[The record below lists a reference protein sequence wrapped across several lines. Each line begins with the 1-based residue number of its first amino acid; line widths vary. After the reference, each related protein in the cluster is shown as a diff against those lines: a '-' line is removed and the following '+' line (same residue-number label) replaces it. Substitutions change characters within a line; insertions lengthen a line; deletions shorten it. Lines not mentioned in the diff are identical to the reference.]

1 MKRLMLA
8 LCAVSAIGMA
18 AASDPAPTAEDLKK
32 MSPEERREN
41 FERRTGGMVRREAE
55 GPKIVVV
62 DGRRTPGKALKY
74 FEQENVEAHGTKPGL
89 PVKTYSAVVDGDA
102 ITEALA
108 TLEREKCAMAIVIV
122 NGGAKMPGVTA
133 CPEDRV
139 AAINADRYDN
149 KDFLVLKEIWRTIG
163 FVGGVGYSKFSS
175 DPMQP
180 VFSAKE
186 LEGVEGTALLPMSLN
201 ALKTFT
207 TRFGMKSAYS
217 LPYIAA
223 CRQGWAPAPTN
234 DVQQA
239 IWDKVHALPT
249 EPLKI
254 KPETKKVLE

>member
-1 MKRLMLA
+1 MKRLALA
-8 LCAVSAIGMA
+8 LCAVSAMGLA

-62 DGRRTPGKALKY
+62 DGRKTPGKALKY
-74 FEQENVEAHGTKPGL
+74 FEQENIEARGTKPGL
-89 PVKTYSAVVDGDA
+89 PAKTYSAVVDGDV

-108 TLEREKCAMAIVIV
+108 TLEREKGAMAIVIV

-149 KDFLVLKEIWRTIG
+149 KDFLVLKEIWRAIG
-163 FVGGVGYSKFSS
+163 FVGGVGYSKYSS

-180 VFSAKE
+180 VFSTKE

-207 TRFGMKSAYS
+207 ARLGMKPAYS

-234 DVQQA
+234 DVQRA
-239 IWDKVHALPT
+239 IWNEVRQLPT
-249 EPLKI
+249 
-254 KPETKKVLE
+254 KPVTIEFDPKRGK